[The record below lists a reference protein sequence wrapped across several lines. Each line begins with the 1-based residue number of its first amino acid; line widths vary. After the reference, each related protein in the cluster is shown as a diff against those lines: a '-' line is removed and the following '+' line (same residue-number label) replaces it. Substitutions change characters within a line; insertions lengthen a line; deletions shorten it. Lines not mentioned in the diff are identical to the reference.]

1 MYLSAHDIHK
11 HFNGKLSLYTIRQYM
26 ASGKIRSRKMGNK
39 WLSTSE
45 DLARYVASCE
55 VSVCEL
61 EIVEARISAPKQT
74 DRIPDFRQKSNKS
87 ILAQLH

>member
-1 MYLSAHDIHK
+1 MYLSARDIHK
-11 HFNGKLSLYTIRQYM
+11 HFNGNLSLYTIRQYM

-39 WLSTSE
+39 WLTTSE

-74 DRIPDFRQKSNKS
+74 ANIPDFRSKSIKS
-87 ILAQLH
+87 ILAQLQ